1 MIYFMFSVQK
11 KFLTGTRM
19 PYMIERW
26 GKDKGI
32 VVDTKGHHYSRDPL
46 PIKQAKK
53 QMAAL
58 YIHADH
64 HSSSSPM
71 KK

>member
-1 MIYFMFSVQK
+1 
-11 KFLTGTRM
+11 M
-19 PYMIERW
+19 PYSIEHW

-32 VVDTKGHHYSRDPL
+32 VVDTKGRHYSNK
-46 PIKQAKK
+46 PIPIAKAKK

-64 HSSSSPM
+64 HSSSAM